1 MTTDPGCR
9 DDVCVTCS
17 DHAVEVTIV
26 ELLADRLAV
35 VDNAETVSVALVE
48 AGVGDRILVHA
59 GEAIAKLNPAPEP
72 TASEHRRAARPKER
86 SERGGDPR
94 R

>member
-9 DDVCVTCS
+9 DDVCITCS
-17 DHAVEVTIV
+17 DQAVEVTIV

-59 GEAIAKLNPAPEP
+59 GEAIAKLNPREQ
-72 TASEHRRAARPKER
+72 S
-86 SERGGDPR
+86 
-94 R
+94 